1 MSRETE
7 NAMLLLIGVSTAL
20 IALTGSYTRY
30 VKPALLP
37 YLIATAVLL
46 IALALA
52 AIVRDIRRGSAEDHA
67 DHHHRAAPRGC

>member
-46 IALALA
+46 IALVLA
-52 AIVRDIRRGSAEDHA
+52 AIVRDIRRAAQKTTPTITTG
-67 DHHHRAAPRGC
+67 AAPRGC